1 MQLIC
6 TVMQADVVPQTQ
18 GVHQRSEFRLNCHIV
33 VFPAQHGLYVVDIF
47 AICAHVGGRTHV
59 SLGCEI

>member
-47 AICAHVGGRTHV
+47 ADLRKRWWAHACKLR
-59 SLGCEI
+59 L